1 MSKKNKIFNV
11 NIVTLFPEAF
21 KNFLDISVIGSARKK
36 KIWNL
41 QITDIKNFSDKNK
54 NIDDKPYGEVLV

>member
-36 KIWNL
+36 KNMESA
-41 QITDIKNFSDKNK
+41 NH
-54 NIDDKPYGEVLV
+54 

>member
-1 MSKKNKIFNV
+1 MSKKNKTFNV

-36 KIWNL
+36 K
-41 QITDIKNFSDKNK
+41 
-54 NIDDKPYGEVLV
+54 YGICKSLT

>member
-1 MSKKNKIFNV
+1 MSNKSKTFHI

-36 KIWNL
+36 KMWNL
-41 QITDIKNFSDKNK
+41 QITDIKKFSDKNK
-54 NIDDKPYGEVLV
+54 NIDDKPYG